1 MQEYAPDEQKEL
13 QDKAWGSNT
22 GTMPWCNDSSHLHR
36 VSVEVQ
42 MYLEGDLQEIEVT
55 SQEPSCADLA
65 WHHGTT
71 APWHHGT
78 MAEAFAWS
86 MSPMLFS
93 GNSTKTSVP
102 VLEAVCDHLNHLYHM
117 YHL

>member
-71 APWHHGT
+71 APWHHGRGLR
-78 MAEAFAWS
+78 MVYESYAIFRKLYQNLRP
-86 MSPMLFS
+86 SPGSCL
-93 GNSTKTSVP
+93 
-102 VLEAVCDHLNHLYHM
+102 
-117 YHL
+117 